1 MPKPYT
7 FEMLMLAKRI
17 AAEDYEAIPELWVL
31 LFMSPFPTDRHLPDV
46 VKEIVDEINTRMPP
60 ADEPAPK
67 PKTSPS
73 GNEFLQF
80 MDAISDFIGKKPPKA

>member
-31 LFMSPFPTDRHLPDV
+31 LFM
-46 VKEIVDEINTRMPP
+46 DEINTRMPP